1 MDTDNTAMQAI
12 TVQEEEGRQELKT
25 QFIELRAKGLSYQKI
40 SKRLK
45 VSKSTLANWS
55 AELEGEISSLRAME
69 LEALYERHYLTKESR
84 IKLLGD
90 QLRAIQAEL
99 KTRSLDQVSTEKL
112 LEMELK
118 MLQALQEEHVEVR
131 PLSDYERSV
140 LKETL

>member
-1 MDTDNTAMQAI
+1 MLAK
-12 TVQEEEGRQELKT
+12 QEEDIQILLDTPGREELKT

-69 LEALYERHYLTKESR
+69 LEALYERYYLTKEAR

-90 QLRAIQAEL
+90 QLKAIQAEL
-99 KTRSLDQVSTEKL
+99 KTRKLDRVSTEKL

-118 MLQALQEEHVEVR
+118 MLQTIQEEHVEVR

-140 LKETL
+140 LKEGS

>member
-1 MDTDNTAMQAI
+1 MDTDLAVSRALTI
-12 TVQEEEGRQELKT
+12 QEEGGREELKA

-40 SKRLK
+40 AKRLK

-55 AELEGEISSLRAME
+55 AELEGEIASLRAME
-69 LEALYERHYLTKESR
+69 LEALYERYYLTKEAR

-90 QLRAIQAEL
+90 QLKAIQAEL
-99 KTRSLDQVSTEKL
+99 KTRKLDRVSTEKL

-118 MLQALQEEHVEVR
+118 MLQTIQEEHVEVR

-140 LKETL
+140 LKEGS

>member
-1 MDTDNTAMQAI
+1 MDTDNTVMQAI

-40 SKRLK
+40 AKRLK

-55 AELEGEISSLRAME
+55 AELEGEIASLRAME

-90 QLRAIQAEL
+90 QLRDIQAEL

-118 MLQALQEEHVEVR
+118 ILQALQMEHVEVR

-140 LKETL
+140 LKETS

>member
-1 MDTDNTAMQAI
+1 MDTDLAVSRALTI
-12 TVQEEEGRQELKT
+12 QEEGGREELKA

-40 SKRLK
+40 AKRLK

-55 AELEGEISSLRAME
+55 AELEGEIASLRAME
-69 LEALYERHYLTKESR
+69 LEALYERYYLTKEAR

-118 MLQALQEEHVEVR
+118 MLQTIQEEHVEVR

-140 LKETL
+140 LRGES

>member
-1 MDTDNTAMQAI
+1 MLAK
-12 TVQEEEGRQELKT
+12 QEEATQILLDTPGRHELKT

-55 AELEGEISSLRAME
+55 AELEGEIASLRAME
-69 LEALYERHYLTKESR
+69 LEALYERYYLTKEAR

-90 QLRAIQAEL
+90 QLKAIQAEL
-99 KTRSLDQVSTEKL
+99 KTRKLDRVSTEKL

-118 MLQALQEEHVEVR
+118 MLQTIQEEHVEVR

-140 LKETL
+140 LRGES

>member
-1 MDTDNTAMQAI
+1 MLAK
-12 TVQEEEGRQELKT
+12 QEEDIQILLDTPGRDELKT

-55 AELEGEISSLRAME
+55 AELEGEIASLRAME
-69 LEALYERHYLTKESR
+69 LEALYERYYLTKEAR

-90 QLRAIQAEL
+90 QLKAIQAEL
-99 KTRSLDQVSTEKL
+99 KTRKLDRVSTEKL

-118 MLQALQEEHVEVR
+118 MLQTIQEEHVEVR

-140 LKETL
+140 LKEGS

>member
-1 MDTDNTAMQAI
+1 MDTDQAVLKAL
-12 TVQEEEGRQELKT
+12 TVQEEEGREELKA

-40 SKRLK
+40 SRRLK

-55 AELEGEISSLRAME
+55 AGLEGEIASLRAME
-69 LEALYERHYLTKESR
+69 LEALYERYYLTKEAR

-90 QLRAIQAEL
+90 QLKAIQAEL
-99 KTRSLDQVSTEKL
+99 KTRKLDRVSTEKL

-118 MLQALQEEHVEVR
+118 MLQTIQEEHVEVR

-140 LKETL
+140 LREGS